1 MKNKDVCKPN
11 EQGSTVCSASATP
24 LQNNEENDDNNNRN
38 NCFDTRLSNDQR
50 IYITSLRTRKKAYH
64 IAAFMSDNEISQL
77 GGNPDEI
84 KVWESGTSPNGK
96 LSLSNR
102 RTRVAFYAARWR
114 YFHDRRKVPE
124 ALVAEFA
131 KRLIQTVADPES
143 TFGEAEMGSQ
153 KTPGTVI
160 FIREE
165 QKVIFSNEE
174 GKIRSAVILSGNEE
188 RGQWAN
194 FLASKEKNGVF
205 VLFPGNKYNN
215 NKE

>member
-50 IYITSLRTRKKAYH
+50 IYITSSRARKKAYH
-64 IAAFMSDNEISQL
+64 IPAFMSDDEISQL

-84 KVWESGTSPNGK
+84 KAWESGTSPNGK

-124 ALVAEFA
+124 ALVDEFA
-131 KRLIQTVADPES
+131 LRLIQTVADPES

-188 RGQWAN
+188 RGQWVN